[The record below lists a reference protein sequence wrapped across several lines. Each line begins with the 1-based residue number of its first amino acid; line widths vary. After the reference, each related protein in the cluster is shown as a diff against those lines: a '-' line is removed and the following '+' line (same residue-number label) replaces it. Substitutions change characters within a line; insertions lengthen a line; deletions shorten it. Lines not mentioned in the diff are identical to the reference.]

1 MAKST
6 KILVAAL
13 ALAATSL
20 TFVANASAAP
30 GQSGGWY
37 QGGGQTYQDRDA
49 YMSICRSRFCS

>member
-1 MAKST
+1 MTMSKST

-20 TFVANASAAP
+20 TFVANASAGP

-37 QGGGQTYQDRDA
+37 QGQDA
-49 YMSICRSRFCS
+49 YMAVCRSRFCS